1 MCSSVYIQTC
11 PNCQHIKSHFQ
22 LQSPKCIT
30 WQEDTQGNQKG
41 IIMCLFNLNTMLNTS
56 FIMNQSFKSK
66 ENINNI
72 FTITKQAQGYN
83 ALAYNIRIYVFSLF
97 LLAQVESIQSYF
109 ISAMFPISYC
119 ELCKAS
125 R

>member
-1 MCSSVYIQTC
+1 
-11 PNCQHIKSHFQ
+11 
-22 LQSPKCIT
+22 
-30 WQEDTQGNQKG
+30 
-41 IIMCLFNLNTMLNTS
+41 
-56 FIMNQSFKSK
+56 MNQSFKSK